1 MRKFVYV
8 LFILL
13 AVALVTGCERGT
25 PPPDEDIVDRAT
37 VEEIEVQILESFPV
51 QVQVVARGYL
61 ADGCT
66 EIDEIIQEKQDN
78 TFSVTITTIR
88 PADAQCTQAIVPF
101 EEVIPLDVLGLQAGT
116 YTVTVNGVSGTFELA
131 EDNVLPTGPA
141 TSSIGGM
148 VWHDICAV
156 GGEGGEPAEPS
167 VGCVELEGGG
177 YQANGVLDEG
187 EPGIEGVEVSLYA
200 GECPPSEF
208 LGTAITGEAGLYI
221 FTQLE
226 AGTYCVAI
234 DALASPNE
242 GILIPGTWTAPEMEG
257 TAAQTVTV
265 EEGEEQRGVH
275 FGWDYQFLPA
285 PGEG

>member
-1 MRKFVYV
+1 
-8 LFILL
+8 
-13 AVALVTGCERGT
+13 
-25 PPPDEDIVDRAT
+25 
-37 VEEIEVQILESFPV
+37 
-51 QVQVVARGYL
+51 
-61 ADGCT
+61 
-66 EIDEIIQEKQDN
+66 
-78 TFSVTITTIR
+78 
-88 PADAQCTQAIVPF
+88 
-101 EEVIPLDVLGLQAGT
+101 
-116 YTVTVNGVSGTFELA
+116 VTVNNVSGTFELA

-141 TSSIGGM
+141 SSSIGGM

-156 GGEGGEPAEPS
+156 GGMGGESADPS
-167 VGCVELEGGG
+167 EGCVELEDGG

-200 GECPPSEF
+200 GECPPSEL
-208 LGTAITGEAGLYI
+208 LGTAVTGEAGQYI

-234 DALASPNE
+234 DALAGPNE

-257 TAAQTVTV
+257 NAAQTVTV
-265 EEGEEQRGVH
+265 EEGEEDRGIH